1 MRGVVGKTVPGPSFF
16 FAGGGASCHSSASS
30 GCGPWPPLPLG
41 LRAGVGVAGAVIEVP
56 GCPVKRLGGDPL
68 VLGGQGLQLPGIL
81 TRG

>member
-1 MRGVVGKTVPGPSFF
+1 V
-16 FAGGGASCHSSASS
+16 A
-30 GCGPWPPLPLG
+30 PLPLG

-56 GCPVKRLGGDPL
+56 GVPVQRLGKDPL